1 MTSAAGPS
9 AVDRPDPDPGPGPG
23 PWSGPRSGSGRPP
36 RRGGRPLAVLAGIG
50 GQNLSLL
57 GALALVLTV
66 FGLLDDNYLGWSNL
80 QVIAEAA
87 TITGL
92 LAVVQTV
99 VIICGG
105 LDISVGSQAGLASV
119 VSAMAFT
126 SAGSNALAGTAAA
139 VAVGVLVGTVNGLVI
154 VRGRVNATIA
164 TLAGLAAYKG
174 VAQLVSDGRAQG
186 YVLGDPV
193 FVFLGRGR
201 IAGLPVMVW
210 ILILV
215 ALAVHVLLT
224 YTDLGRNLYAI
235 GGNDTAARLAG
246 IAINRYLV
254 AVYAL
259 IGAVAA
265 LAGILLT
272 ARTGSGQPVSGS
284 EGLELKAITAA
295 ALGGC
300 ALKGGRGGIG
310 GTLLAVALLGALENG
325 LTVEGINSFWQN
337 VAQGSLLVVA
347 VVVQQSR
354 TGDRP
359 VGLPG

>member
-1 MTSAAGPS
+1 MTTTTAPAPTVR
-9 AVDRPDPDPGPGPG
+9 ART
-23 PWSGPRSGSGRPP
+23 R
-36 RRGGRPLAVLAGIG
+36 LN
-50 GQNLSLL
+50 GQNLSLA
-57 GALALVLTV
+57 GALVVVLALFGVLN
-66 FGLLDDNYLGWSNL
+66 DNYLSLPNL

-105 LDISVGSQAGLASV
+105 LDISVGSQVGIASV

-126 SAGSNALAGTAAA
+126 GAGSDPLTGMAAALA
-139 VAVGVLVGTVNGLVI
+139 VGLVVGLVNGAVI
-154 VRGRVNATIA
+154 VYGRVNPTIA

-174 VAQLVSDGRAQG
+174 VAQLLSDGRAQG
-186 YVLGDPV
+186 YVLNDDV
-193 FVFLGRGR
+193 FVFLGRGAV
-201 IAGLPVMVW
+201 AGLPVMVW
-210 ILILV
+210 ILVLTAV
-215 ALAVHVLLT
+215 AVHLLLK
-224 YTDLGRNLYAI
+224 YTDIGRNLYAI

-246 IAINRYLV
+246 ININKYLI

-259 IGAVAA
+259 IGVVAAVA
-265 LAGILLT
+265 GVLLT

-300 ALKGGRGGIG
+300 ALKGGKGGVG

-325 LTVEGINSFWQN
+325 LTVQGINTFWQN
-337 VAQGSLLVVA
+337 VAQGALLVVA
-347 VVVQQSR
+347 VVIQQRRSGER
-354 TGDRP
+354 AI
-359 VGLPG
+359 GLPA

>member
-1 MTSAAGPS
+1 MSTTTNTPPATTGSTEARKGAGPAALLFS
-9 AVDRPDPDPGPGPG
+9 V
-23 PWSGPRSGSGRPP
+23 
-36 RRGGRPLAVLAGIG
+36 G
-50 GQNLSLL
+50 GQNLSLI
-57 GALALVLTV
+57 GALVVVLAL
-66 FGLLDDNYLGWSNL
+66 FGALNDNYLSISNI

-105 LDISVGSQAGLASV
+105 LDISVGSQAGVASV

-126 SAGSNALAGTAAA
+126 GAGSNALAGMAAA
-139 VAVGVLVGTVNGLVI
+139 VGVGVVIGILNGVVI
-154 VRGRVNATIA
+154 VYGRVNPTIA

-174 VAQLVSDGRAQG
+174 LAQLISNGRAQG
-186 YVLGDPV
+186 YVLNNDV
-193 FVFLGRGR
+193 FVFLGRGK

-210 ILILV
+210 ILIV
-215 ALAVHVLLT
+215 TALAVHLLLK
-224 YTDLGRNLYAI
+224 YTDIGRNIYAI

-246 IAINRYLV
+246 IDINKYLV

-259 IGAVAA
+259 IGVVAA
-265 LAGILLT
+265 VAGILLT
-272 ARTGSGQPVSGS
+272 ARTGSGQPTSGS

-300 ALKGGRGGIG
+300 ALKGGKGGIG
-310 GTLLAVALLGALENG
+310 GTLLAVALLGCLENG

-337 VAQGSLLVVA
+337 VAQGALLVVA
-347 VVVQQSR
+347 VVIQQRRSGER
-354 TGDRP
+354 AI
-359 VGLPG
+359 GLPA

>member
-1 MTSAAGPS
+1 MTADTQVPETKSAPVAAAKNG
-9 AVDRPDPDPGPGPG
+9 
-23 PWSGPRSGSGRPP
+23 RSL
-36 RRGGRPLAVLAGIG
+36 LAQVG
-50 GQNLSLL
+50 GQNISLI
-57 GALALVLTV
+57 AALVVVLV
-66 FGLLDDNYLGWSNL
+66 LFGSLNDNYLSWNNV
-80 QVIAEAA
+80 QVIAEAV

-126 SAGSNALAGTAAA
+126 SAGKNPLVGMAAA
-139 VAVGVLVGTVNGLVI
+139 IGVGVVVGVLNGVI
-154 VRGRVNATIA
+154 IVYGRVNATIA

-174 VAQLVSDGRAQG
+174 VAQLISNGAAQG
-186 YVLGDPV
+186 YVLNDSI
-193 FVFLGRGR
+193 FIFLSRGK

-210 ILILV
+210 ILIAV
-215 ALAVHVLLT
+215 ALAVHVMLK
-224 YTDLGRNLYAI
+224 YTDIGRNIYAI

-246 IAINRYLV
+246 ISINKYLIS
-254 AVYAL
+254 VYGL
-259 IGAVAA
+259 IGVVAA
-265 LAGILLT
+265 VAGILLT

-300 ALKGGRGGIG
+300 ALKGGKGGIG

-325 LTVEGINSFWQN
+325 LTVQGINSFWQN

-347 VVVQQSR
+347 VVIQQRRSGER
-354 TGDRP
+354 A

>member
-1 MTSAAGPS
+1 MTTTTPSTGRTATEPQHKNRGRLANRAALNGQNIS
-9 AVDRPDPDPGPGPG
+9 LIGALVV
-23 PWSGPRSGSGRPP
+23 
-36 RRGGRPLAVLAGIG
+36 VLA
-50 GQNLSLL
+50 LF
-57 GALALVLTV
+57 GALN
-66 FGLLDDNYLGWSNL
+66 DNYLSLNNI

-105 LDISVGSQAGLASV
+105 LDISVGSQAGVASV

-126 SAGSNALAGTAAA
+126 TTGSNAYAGMAAA
-139 VAVGVLVGTVNGLVI
+139 VAVGLLIGLLNGAVI
-154 VRGRVNATIA
+154 VYGRVNPTIA

-174 VAQLVSDGRAQG
+174 LAQLLSDGRAQG
-186 YVLGDPV
+186 YVLNDPV
-193 FVFLGRGR
+193 FVFLGRGA

-210 ILILV
+210 ILIVV
-215 ALAVHVLLT
+215 ALAVHVLLK

-246 IAINRYLV
+246 ININKYLV
-254 AVYAL
+254 AVYGL
-259 IGAVAA
+259 IGIVSAV
-265 LAGILLT
+265 AGILLT
-272 ARTGSGQPVSGS
+272 ARTGSGQPTSGS

-300 ALKGGRGGIG
+300 ALKGGKGGIG

-325 LTVEGINSFWQN
+325 LTVQGINSFWQN
-337 VAQGSLLVVA
+337 VAQGTLLVVA
-347 VVVQQSR
+347 VVVQQRR
-354 TGDRP
+354 TGERA
-359 VGLPG
+359 VGLPA

>member
-1 MTSAAGPS
+1 MTTSTAPITAPQRRTG
-9 AVDRPDPDPGPGPG
+9 ARALL
-23 PWSGPRSGSGRPP
+23 GS
-36 RRGGRPLAVLAGIG
+36 VG
-50 GQNLSLL
+50 GQNLSLI
-57 GALALVLTV
+57 GALAVVVVL
-66 FGLLDDNYLGWSNL
+66 FGSLNPNFLGWDNI

-87 TITGL
+87 TIAGL

-119 VSAMAFT
+119 VSAMVFT
-126 SAGSNALAGTAAA
+126 ATGSSAPAGIGAALAVGTAVGLFNGA
-139 VAVGVLVGTVNGLVI
+139 VI
-154 VRGRVNATIA
+154 IYGRVNPTIA

-193 FVFLGRGR
+193 FVFLSRGK
-201 IAGLPVMVW
+201 IAGLPTMIW

-215 ALAVHVLLT
+215 AAAVHVLLT
-224 YTDLGRNLYAI
+224 YTDVGRNIYAI

-246 IAINRYLV
+246 INLNKYLI
-254 AVYAL
+254 AAYAL
-259 IGAVAA
+259 SGAVAA

-284 EGLELKAITAA
+284 EGLELQSITAA

-300 ALKGGRGGIG
+300 ALKGGKGGIG
-310 GTLLAVALLGALENG
+310 GTLLAVALLGALQNG
-325 LTVEGINSFWQN
+325 LTVQGINSFWQN
-337 VAQGSLLVVA
+337 VAQGTLLVAA
-347 VVVQQSR
+347 VVIQQR
-354 TGDRP
+354 RNRERA
-359 VGLPG
+359 VGLPA

>member
-1 MTSAAGPS
+1 MTAATTPPAVSDHGGRHRPAARIPVLS
-9 AVDRPDPDPGPGPG
+9 AV
-23 PWSGPRSGSGRPP
+23 
-36 RRGGRPLAVLAGIG
+36 G
-50 GQNLSLL
+50 GQNLSLI
-57 GALALVLTV
+57 GALVAVLTV
-66 FGLLDDNYLGWSNL
+66 FGLLNDNYLSLTNM

-105 LDISVGSQAGLASV
+105 LDISVGSQAGVASV

-126 SAGSNALAGTAAA
+126 SAGSNAFAGMAAA
-139 VAVGVLVGTVNGLVI
+139 VAVGLLIGVLNGAII
-154 VRGRVNATIA
+154 VYGRVNPTIA

-174 VAQLVSDGRAQG
+174 LAQLLSDGRAQG
-186 YVLGDPV
+186 YVLNDAV

-210 ILILV
+210 ILIAV

-224 YTDLGRNLYAI
+224 CTDIGRNIYAI

-246 IAINRYLV
+246 ININKYLV

-259 IGAVAA
+259 VGAVAA
-265 LAGILLT
+265 VAGILLT
-272 ARTGSGQPVSGS
+272 ARTGSGQPTSGS
-284 EGLELKAITAA
+284 EGLELKAITAS

-300 ALKGGRGGIG
+300 ALKGGKGTVG

-325 LTVEGINSFWQN
+325 LTVQGINSFWQN
-337 VAQGSLLVVA
+337 VAQGALLVVA
-347 VVVQQSR
+347 VVIQQRR
-354 TGDRP
+354 TGERA
-359 VGLPG
+359 VGLPA